1 MLTFGTSTEG
11 FYMAV
16 IAVDFDGTLALGDSF
31 PDVNNATPNTVLI
44 RALNHLQSMGHQIV
58 LWTCREN
65 YGGKHYEDGP
75 YLIDAV
81 KFCEQYGLNFDAV
94 NKNIGEQD
102 GEEGTLYGRKISADH
117 YIDDKSVIF
126 EPINWEGYVAKLLQ
140 RFNPL

>member
-1 MLTFGTSTEG
+1 
-11 FYMAV
+11 MAV

-31 PDVNNATPNTVLI
+31 PDVSNAAPNMALI
-44 RALNHLQSMGHQIV
+44 RALEHLQANGHQII

-65 YGGKHYEDGP
+65 YGGKYYEDGP

-81 KFCEQYGLNFDAV
+81 KFCEQYGLNFDAI

-102 GEEGTLYGRKISADH
+102 GEEGTLYGRKISADI
-117 YIDDKSVIF
+117 YIDDKNAILR
-126 EPINWEGYVAKLLQ
+126 PINWEVYVAKLLQ

>member
-1 MLTFGTSTEG
+1 
-11 FYMAV
+11 MAI

-81 KFCEQYGLNFDAV
+81 KFCEKYGLNFDAV
-94 NKNIGEQD
+94 NKNIGSRMA
-102 GEEGTLYGRKISADH
+102 RKEPFMAG
-117 YIDDKSVIF
+117 KSVPTTTSTIKASSL
-126 EPINWEGYVAKLLQ
+126 N
-140 RFNPL
+140 R

>member
-1 MLTFGTSTEG
+1 
-11 FYMAV
+11 MAV

-31 PDVNNATPNTVLI
+31 PDVNNATPNTGLI

-81 KFCEQYGLNFDAV
+81 KFCEKYGLNFDAV

-102 GEEGTLYGRKISADH
+102 GEEGTLYGRKISADI
-117 YIDDKSVIF
+117 YIDDKNAILK
-126 EPINWEGYVAKLLQ
+126 PINWERYVDELLQ
-140 RFNPL
+140 RFDV